1 MPPETL
7 KPHNTAEIGKRKRK
21 EAAAYQLKGV
31 ALILEG
37 DVVLLLLL
45 PLTGDLD
52 GVPDGHRLRVLLLSR
67 LLLLLLLLL
76 GLLVLTLWFAAV
88 LGPSTAPAI
97 TAVDQPPRA
106 RSHRMFPKFLSRL
119 GASLKHAR
127 PLQLVPV
134 VFLSQ
139 Y

>member
-1 MPPETL
+1 MPPKTL

-31 ALILEG
+31 SLVLEG

-67 LLLLLLLLL
+67 LLLRDTGKLSLYFLILLD
-76 GLLVLTLWFAAV
+76 AA
-88 LGPSTAPAI
+88 GI
-97 TAVDQPPRA
+97 
-106 RSHRMFPKFLSRL
+106 
-119 GASLKHAR
+119 
-127 PLQLVPV
+127 
-134 VFLSQ
+134 
-139 Y
+139 